1 MLSVLC
7 DRLAVR
13 IAGVS
18 GRVRPAQPT
27 RQSRTLPSEN
37 ASRFR
42 PHGDAEL
49 DALTFA
55 VLEAPDK
62 MAGERRQ
69 RDPPPVGDLAKCH
82 ATRALRVH
90 RRGRGV
96 QLPREQPRRPAVMK
110 DVEKDVLGEMALRQ
124 QPQRAVAE
132 QCHALLVS
140 SATPRR
146 HELVGKRL
154 DVKAAPNR
162 EVGEGVVIVVEV
174 GLQLTSAEPKRA
186 LEHLFVERNPV
197 VCDPVLL
204 G

>member
-7 DRLAVR
+7 GRLAVR
-13 IAGVS
+13 IPGVS
-18 GRVRPAQPT
+18 RRVRPAQPT

-42 PHGDAEL
+42 PHRDTEL
-49 DALTFA
+49 DALTLA

-62 MAGERRQ
+62 RVGEGPQ
-69 RDPPPVGDLAKCH
+69 RDPPPVSDLAKCH
-82 ATRALRVH
+82 ATRALRVN

-96 QLPREQPRRPAVMK
+96 QVLREQPRRPAVME
-110 DVEKDVLGEMALRQ
+110 DVEEDVLGEMALRQ

-132 QCHALLVS
+132 ECHAFFVG

-146 HELVGKRL
+146 DELVGKRL
-154 DVKAAPNR
+154 DVKAAPKR
-162 EVGEGVVIVVEV
+162 EVGEGVMIVVEV
-174 GLQLTSAEPKRA
+174 GLQLTSSESKRA
-186 LEHLFVERNPV
+186 LERLFVKRNPV